1 MKLKSRGTTKQKRR
15 ILLLALYLLKT
26 LGVHRPHKQQVLSF
40 IRSRELMHISPEDNN
55 YREAGEEVWKHD
67 LSWLRNTLK
76 NEGLLKMPEY
86 GIWQIAEA
94 GEKDVQL
101 WAMRIKEMVERRPN
115 WAEDFKA
122 HSDPESEFDDE
133 FHYEFYITEEA
144 VRWGIK
150 IASGSASLK
159 T

>member
-1 MKLKSRGTTKQKRR
+1 
-15 ILLLALYLLKT
+15 
-26 LGVHRPHKQQVLSF
+26 
-40 IRSRELMHISPEDNN
+40 MHIPREDNN

-76 NEGLLKMPEY
+76 NEGLLKMPEH
-86 GIWQIAEA
+86 GIWQITEA

-101 WAMRIKEMVERRPN
+101 WAMRIKEMVECRPN
-115 WAEDFKA
+115 WAEGFKA

-144 VRWGIK
+144 VRWGIFSDCRNSYQ
-150 IASGSASLK
+150 I
-159 T
+159 